1 MMKRRKK
8 SNVAE
13 KTMVEFGFGGLLK
26 GLMDSPAFSERLKE
40 VNDELERR
48 LSGRK
53 DFKIERRFVGRKGD
67 FKIES
72 NISVRTLRGEGIV
85 TKPARIELGEIKKE
99 DLTDIFDE
107 NNSIRIITEL
117 PSAKEDDLR
126 FEINNDMLVI
136 FVGNKERK
144 RIKLPCPAEFVSK
157 KYRNNILEV
166 QLKKVSK

>member
-1 MMKRRKK
+1 MKRRKK

-13 KTMVEFGFGGLLK
+13 KTIVEFGFGGLLK
-26 GLMDSPAFSERLKE
+26 GLMDSPAFNERLKE

-48 LSGRK
+48 LSERN

-72 NISVRTLRGEGIV
+72 NISVRPLAESIS
-85 TKPARIELGEIKKE
+85 KPAKKVSLEEIKKD

-107 NNSIRIITEL
+107 NDSIRIITEL

-166 QLKKVSK
+166 QLKKVLK